1 MAFFCSWL
9 RKGGFTDATKTR
21 RLNKEEIRK
30 QLIDSLIKSEKV
42 ETEDLNKQAEILE
55 NSEDAATIIKK
66 CDEIIRKKRKK
77 HNFYGASSRKVFRKS
92 KEKENFTNWLTLFH
106 PGFLVPDSPRVGKNC
121 CPPRHK
127 SSLTNAVIMKFGQHI
142 DQVNNGVLV
151 DSLLS

>member
-66 CDEIIRKKRKK
+66 CEEIIRKKRKK
-77 HNFYGASSRKVFRKS
+77 HNFYGASSRKSIPKIERKREFHQLVNPVS
-92 KEKENFTNWLTLFH
+92 PGLFG
-106 PGFLVPDSPRVGKNC
+106 P
-121 CPPRHK
+121 
-127 SSLTNAVIMKFGQHI
+127 
-142 DQVNNGVLV
+142 
-151 DSLLS
+151 